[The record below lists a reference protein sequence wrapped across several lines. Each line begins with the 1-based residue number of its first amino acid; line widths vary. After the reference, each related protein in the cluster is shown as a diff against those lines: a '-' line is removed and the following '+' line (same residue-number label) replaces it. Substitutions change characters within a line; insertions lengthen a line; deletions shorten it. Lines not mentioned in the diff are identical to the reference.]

1 MKNIKKR
8 LIGWTLGLALSLGVG
23 IGIASSTHSEIAEV
37 EAATSATAKFG
48 SAADSINVNATPATG
63 KDSAGNVWTIVTT
76 GTTFFQPDDTY
87 AQFGSNKKPAETVT
101 LTTTLEK
108 SYPITGFTSVWNGN
122 SKATGKVS
130 LKVDG
135 TEVGTGD
142 INGST
147 KVTVSQSSDAVG
159 KVLEIS
165 VTGISKGIKLYSLS
179 YSFGETVSL
188 TAKNVTIQPAELN
201 VTKGEIGYTKQ
212 LTATVAYNEDALIDD
227 RVVWSS
233 SNADA
238 TISEKGLL
246 TLNSSSG
253 SAVITATAVVKGSDS
268 SAIFG
273 VSNVTWSNL
282 VKVTAFEK
290 YTTTVEGEIQEGD
303 YLLVY
308 GDKAMKALVDG
319 DRLQYDTVTINDD
332 IIAKYNES
340 IVWHISQSGS
350 YVTIYNES
358 VKRFA
363 ASTGAKSKA
372 QLLDDGANDMSLWE
386 TTGKESF
393 EFINKAN
400 KAKSVSCNLRNNGN
414 YGFACYAT
422 ATGGALSLYKLNKN
436 LLSIS
441 IESPANKTTYY
452 SGENFDPT
460 GLVVVKHYDDNS
472 SVTVPY
478 LGNEKLFKFSPDLNT
493 QLAAENKQ
501 IDITL
506 EGKTISQS
514 IVVKPARQI
523 TGVVLNGDMAKK
535 TYYVGDAW
543 DVSGLYLTVNWN
555 EGELTT
561 VQLSDL
567 DPENSYDFDPQTP
580 SLGVT
585 SVLIAGYYN
594 GDKSF
599 EGTITGLTVLEKSSL
614 MLAYEAAQ
622 KLGLDGNTT
631 AEYEFDGTVVGT
643 IGASFFVQDGDY
655 GIMVYNGAAV
665 PNITIG
671 KKINVK
677 AILLAYKG
685 MIETKGYTSATLG
698 EDVALPE
705 AKSIS
710 SLADLKSLK
719 QNNLVNLEA
728 VIPNTLGAWSSTEN
742 SLINLTVGEDNITL
756 KFDANAYDKS
766 PVSGSYTSLA
776 GKKVMI
782 KNAVSS
788 TFNSFET
795 KQLLLTEQ
803 TTIEIIEDDNAKA
816 LAFGTSFLNATATA
830 CTDGTKDNSEALKT
844 AWTALKTEFNAL
856 SDGAKKVV
864 KEATANDAG
873 TDLEK
878 AMARYDHIVKRYSAT
893 HTEINDFIGR
903 GVTASLTNQLFK
915 TNTTNNIMVISLIGC
930 ASVAAIGSFFF
941 IRKRKEQN

>member
-23 IGIASSTHSEIAEV
+23 IGIASSTHSEITGV
-37 EAATSATAKFG
+37 EAATKTASANFG
-48 SAADSINVNATPATG
+48 TNAIKIDKASVTG
-63 KDSAGNVWTIVTT
+63 NDSAGNQWSIITA
-76 GTTFFQPDDTY
+76 GTDSFNPQSTY
-87 AQFGSNKKPAETVT
+87 NQIGSSKSPASSIT
-101 LTTTLEK
+101 LTTTLDAN
-108 SYPITGFTSVWNGN
+108 YTIAGFTSSWGGFKDTAGTISMKVGETEV
-122 SKATGKVS
+122 ATGK
-130 LKVDG
+130 LNAKND
-135 TEVGTGD
+135 
-142 INGST
+142 
-147 KVTVSQSSDAVG
+147 VTVKQLAETGG
-159 KVLEIS
+159 KVLTIS
-165 VTGISKGIKLYSLS
+165 VTGIDKGVKLYNLS
-179 YSFGETVSL
+179 YSYGTNESL
-188 TAKNVTIQPAELN
+188 TAKSVTIDPTELN
-201 VTKGEIGYTKQ
+201 VTEGEIGYTKQ
-212 LTATVAYNEDALIDD
+212 LTAMVTYNEATQTDD
-227 RVVWSS
+227 RVAWSS
-233 SNADA
+233 SNTDA
-238 TISEKGLL
+238 TVSEKGLL
-246 TLNSSSG
+246 TLNSSNG
-253 SAVITATAVVKGSDS
+253 SAMITATAEAKGSDGS
-268 SAIFG
+268 TISGIL
-273 VSNVTWSNL
+273 NVTWSNL

-290 YTTTVEGEIQEGD
+290 YTSTVDGEIQEGD
-303 YLLVY
+303 YLVVY
-308 GDKAMKALVDG
+308 GDKAMKAFVNKN
-319 DRLQYDTVTINDD
+319 RLQYDTVTINGNR
-332 IIAKYNES
+332 IIEFNKD
-340 IVWHISQSGS
+340 IVWHISQSDK
-350 YVTIYNES
+350 YVTLYNES
-358 VKRFA
+358 VKKFA
-363 ASTGAKSKA
+363 ASTGAVSKA

-400 KAKSVSCNLRNNGN
+400 KAKSVNCNLRNNGT
-414 YGFACYAT
+414 YGFACYAKE
-422 ATGGALSLYKLNKN
+422 TGGALSLYRLNKN
-436 LLSIS
+436 LLSVS

-460 GLVVVKHYDDNS
+460 GLVIVKHYDDNS

-555 EGELTT
+555 EGEPTT

-728 VIPNTLGAWSSTEN
+728 VIPNTLGAWSSTES

-930 ASVAAIGSFFF
+930 ANVAAIGSFFF